1 MARFARLSKNYK
13 ECKDWLEQGLHARRC
28 RGCFYGV
35 CHRILYEKALLYEK
49 QRNYAM
55 ARSMYEEAIRVC
67 GQYAFYEA
75 CLKRI
80 EDKK

>member
-1 MARFARLSKNYK
+1 MPVVVAAVSMVSVT
-13 ECKDWLEQGLHARRC
+13 G
-28 RGCFYGV
+28 FYM
-35 CHRILYEKALLYEK
+35 KALLYEK
-49 QRNYAM
+49 HRNYAM

-67 GQYAFYEA
+67 GQNAFYEA